1 MLEKLL
7 QFVLKLLPKPLKS
20 FWDKNEHALR
30 YCYYGAWTTV
40 LSMLTKFIG
49 KWLFLLAG
57 LSVDTQKIPNSINT
71 AVSWVICATFAFVV
85 NKKYVFYSKST
96 EKRYVL
102 REASTFFGARGF
114 TFFLEWIIML
124 MPTIFGWNY
133 NLMVILSQFI
143 IFALNYI
150 FSRLLVFRKKKE
162 PQAQPKKTTE

>member
-85 NKKYVFYSKST
+85 NKKYVFYSKTT
-96 EKRYVL
+96 EKREVL

-114 TFFLEWIIML
+114 TFFLEWGIML

-133 NLMVILSQFI
+133 NLMVVLSQFI

-162 PQAQPKKTTE
+162 PQTQPEKTTE

>member
-7 QFVLKLLPKPLKS
+7 QFVLKLLPKPLKNL
-20 FWDKNEHALR
+20 WDKYENVWR
-30 YCYYGAWTTV
+30 YCYYGAWTTL
-40 LSMLTKFIG
+40 LSIVTKFIG

-57 LSVDTQKIPNSINT
+57 MSVDTQKIPNSINT

-85 NKKYVFYSKST
+85 NKKYVFHSETT
-96 EKRYVL
+96 EKSDVL

-114 TFFLEWIIML
+114 TFFLEWGIML
-124 MPTIFGWNY
+124 LPTIFGWNY

-150 FSRLLVFRKKKE
+150 FSKLLVFRKGAEKSK
-162 PQAQPKKTTE
+162 AAAK